1 MGCEKHEL
9 AVLKICGLNLGGKFR
24 REELD
29 TERGERPDF
38 ERFGDNWLQIV
49 VGREKAADPGK
60 SHGGYVV
67 RSGTCRLS

>member
-1 MGCEKHEL
+1 MCRQKHQL
-9 AVLKICGLNLGGKFR
+9 AVLKVCGPNLVGEFG

-29 TERGERPDF
+29 TERGKRADV

-49 VGREKAADPGK
+49 VGREKTADLGK
-60 SHGGYVV
+60 LHGGYVV